1 MGLGLGLGSGV
12 PLVQVCE
19 AVCAASLLELL
30 RSRWPCKP
38 RTQPA
43 THAPS
48 PPPIPRTSGES
59 GPAACTE
66 LLPARLPVDLLRRAS
81 RHDAARTIP
90 LPTRAAARGGLSNPI
105 YRNPHPHFYPHPIRN
120 SSPSPSPS
128 PNPRPNL
135 SPSPSPHL
143 DPDPNPNPIAPQTR
157 QGLRR
162 LRGAPLPLA
171 GLRR

>member
-1 MGLGLGLGSGV
+1 MGLGIGLGIGIGSGV
-12 PLVQVCE
+12 PLVQV
-19 AVCAASLLELL
+19 AASWLELL

-43 THAPS
+43 TQPA
-48 PPPIPRTSGES
+48 IPRTSGES

-81 RHDAARTIP
+81 RRDAARTIP
-90 LPTRAAARGGLSNPI
+90 LPTRAAARRGLSNPI
-105 YRNPHPHFYPHPIRN
+105 HRNRHPHFYPQPFRN

-128 PNPRPNL
+128 PSPRPNL

-143 DPDPNPNPIAPQTR
+143 DPDPIPKPIAPQTR